1 MSADAKKCAMEGCLC
16 RVPAGQKYCS
26 AYCEAA
32 KNQTKLECDC
42 GHTDCEG
49 QKL

>member
-1 MSADAKKCAMEGCLC
+1 MADDAKKCAMEGCLC
-16 RVPAGQKYCS
+16 TVPAGQKYCS

-32 KNQTKLECDC
+32 RKTIKLECDC

>member
-1 MSADAKKCAMEGCLC
+1 M
-16 RVPAGQKYCS
+16 VPAGQKYCS

-32 KNQTKLECDC
+32 KKQTKLECDC